1 MADLPRHALEAV
13 AIASDY
19 DGLLSH
25 GRVGEILGLEP
36 TETDTLPVRN
46 NACLDYD
53 GEDPA
58 ADVEAGRTLADR

>member
-1 MADLPRHALEAV
+1 MAITAELPNDLEGHLEREWPDLPRRA
-13 AIASDY
+13 
-19 DGLLSH
+19 
-25 GRVGEILGLEP
+25 LEP
-36 TETDTLPVRN
+36 TETDALPVRN